1 MTNLDKHIKNLR
13 HYFIN
18 KILSSQGYGLPVVMY
33 GCKSWTIKKA
43 EYRRIDAFK
52 LRYWRRLLRVTWTAK
67 RSNKPILNKISP
79 ELFIGRTDAEAEAP
93 AFGYLMLS
101 IYSFEKTLS
110 LAKIEAKRS

>member
-1 MTNLDKHIKNLR
+1 M
-13 HYFIN
+13 
-18 KILSSQGYGLPVVMY
+18 
-33 GCKSWTIKKA
+33 
-43 EYRRIDAFK
+43 
-52 LRYWRRLLRVTWTAK
+52 RVTWTAK

>member
-43 EYRRIDAFK
+43 EYRRID
-52 LRYWRRLLRVTWTAK
+52 
-67 RSNKPILNKISP
+67 
-79 ELFIGRTDAEAEAP
+79 
-93 AFGYLMLS
+93 
-101 IYSFEKTLS
+101 SFELCAGKDS
-110 LAKIEAKRS
+110 